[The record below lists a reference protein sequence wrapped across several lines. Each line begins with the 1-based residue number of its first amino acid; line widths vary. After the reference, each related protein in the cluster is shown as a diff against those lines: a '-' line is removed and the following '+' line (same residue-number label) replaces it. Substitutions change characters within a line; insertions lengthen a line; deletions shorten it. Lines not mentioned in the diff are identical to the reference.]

1 MERITDMKKILI
13 IDDEQEMLNSLDKL
27 LSRNPD
33 YKIKL
38 IDDYGTAIQTVS
50 KENFNLILTDLKIKE
65 HSGLNILKTA
75 LQNFPESKIIMISGY
90 GTIET
95 SVDAMRNGAFDFLEK
110 PFTSKKL
117 FDSVERALLTVQNS
131 NPESISEDIPGLL
144 YRSDKMYRV
153 IDYVKKIASGNMN
166 VLITGESGTGKELVA
181 RAIHKL
187 SKRSR
192 NAFVPVNCGALPE
205 HLFESELFGH
215 ERGAFTGA
223 VKTKPGLLE
232 FANQGTFFFDE
243 IGDMS
248 LSLQIKLLRML
259 EERMIRRVGA
269 QNEIEIDVR
278 IIAATNK
285 NLERE
290 VAEKRF
296 REDLYYRLNTIRIDI
311 PPLREREDDII
322 PLAKHFINDLCSR
335 DDKPAPVFS
344 KDAEIALKNYYW
356 PGNVREVQNMIGR
369 AYFLS
374 TNGIVERSDLSIPA
388 LGEEENIDR
397 SLLNPPYK
405 EAKEKIIEKFE
416 VEYLTHHLK
425 KNKGNITKTAE
436 ICGLD
441 RRSIHRLINKYN
453 IIYQDEENNLNG
465 IK

>member
-1 MERITDMKKILI
+1 MKKILI
-13 IDDEQEMLNSLDKL
+13 IDDEQEMLTSLNKL

-33 YKIKL
+33 YEITL
-38 IDDYGTAIQTVS
+38 IDDYGKALKTVTEES
-50 KENFNLILTDLKIKE
+50 FNLIITDLKMKE
-65 HSGLNILKTA
+65 NSGLDILKSA
-75 LQNFPESKIIMISGY
+75 LEKFPESNVIMISGY

-95 SVDAMRNGAFDFLEK
+95 SVEAMRNGAFDFLEK
-110 PFTSKKL
+110 PFTSRKL
-117 FDSVERALLTVQNS
+117 FDSVERALADGTP
-131 NPESISEDIPGLL
+131 PEHGADEEFEEIPGLL
-144 YRSDKMYRV
+144 YKSETMHKV
-153 IDYVKKIASGNMN
+153 IGYIKKIAPGNMN
-166 VLITGESGTGKELVA
+166 VLITGESGTGKELIA
-181 RAIHKL
+181 RAIHTL
-187 SKRSR
+187 SRRNK

-259 EERMIRRVGA
+259 EERKIRRVGA
-269 QNEIEIDVR
+269 QNEIGIDVR

-285 NLERE
+285 NLEKE

-296 REDLYYRLNTIRIDI
+296 REDLYYRLNTIRIDV
-311 PPLREREDDII
+311 PPLRERKDDII
-322 PLAKHFINDLCSR
+322 LLSKYFINDLCSR

-344 KDAEIALKNYYW
+344 REAEAALKNYFW
-356 PGNVREVQNMIGR
+356 PGNVREVQNIIGR

-374 TNGIVERSDLSIPA
+374 TNGIVERSDLPIPST
-388 LGEEENIDR
+388 GEENNPDR
-397 SLLNPPYK
+397 SYLNPPYK
-405 EAKEKIIEKFE
+405 EAKEKTLEKFE

-425 KNKGNITKTAE
+425 INKGNITKTAE
-436 ICGLD
+436 VCGLD

-453 IIYQDEENNLNG
+453 IIYQEEDNNN
-465 IK
+465 

>member
-1 MERITDMKKILI
+1 MKKILI

-33 YKIKL
+33 YEIKL
-38 IDDYGTAIQTVS
+38 TDDYGTAIRMVS
-50 KENFNLILTDLKIKE
+50 TENFNLIITDLKMKE
-65 HSGLNILKTA
+65 YSGLNILKTA
-75 LQNFPESKIIMISGY
+75 LENFPDSKVIMISGY

-110 PFTSKKL
+110 PFTSRKL
-117 FDSVERALLTVQNS
+117 FESVERALMTGSFVSDS
-131 NPESISEDIPGLL
+131 NHEYKHAEIPGLL
-144 YRSDKMYRV
+144 YKSDKMIRV
-153 IDYVKKIASGNMN
+153 IDYVKKIAPGNMN
-166 VLITGESGTGKELVA
+166 VLITGESGTGKELIA
-181 RAIHKL
+181 RAIHTMSRR
-187 SKRSR
+187 SK

-223 VKTKPGLLE
+223 IKTKPGLLE

-259 EERMIRRVGA
+259 EERKIRRVGA

-285 NLERE
+285 NLEKE
-290 VAEKRF
+290 VTEKRF
-296 REDLYYRLNTIRIDI
+296 REDLYYRLNTIRIDV
-311 PPLREREDDII
+311 PPLRERKDDII
-322 PLAKHFINDLCSR
+322 LLAKYFINDLCSR
-335 DDKPAPVFS
+335 DDKPVPVFS
-344 KDAEIALKNYYW
+344 KEAETALQNYFW

-374 TNGIVERSDLSIPA
+374 TNGLIERSDLPIPA
-388 LGEEENIDR
+388 SAAESNFDR
-397 SLLNPPYK
+397 SLLSPTYK
-405 EAKEKIIEKFE
+405 EAKEKTIELFE

-425 KNKGNITKTAE
+425 RNKGNITKTAE
-436 ICGLD
+436 VCGLD

-453 IIYQDEENNLNG
+453 IIYQDEDNNLD
-465 IK
+465 